1 MYHKNTLVVA
11 KSPAPFPFLKIKPVY
26 GKKSKM
32 QNLAERG
39 VRLNADFYMFFGNVK
54 PSVYKRVCT

>member
-26 GKKSKM
+26 GKK
-32 QNLAERG
+32 
-39 VRLNADFYMFFGNVK
+39 ADAKFD
-54 PSVYKRVCT
+54 